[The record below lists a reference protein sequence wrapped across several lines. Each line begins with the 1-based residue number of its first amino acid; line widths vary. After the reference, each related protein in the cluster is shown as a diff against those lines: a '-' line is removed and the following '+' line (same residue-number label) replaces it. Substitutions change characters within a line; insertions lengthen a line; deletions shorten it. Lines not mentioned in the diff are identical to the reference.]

1 MGMAAC
7 GPAGGNFRYR
17 GDRVVAG
24 REIELLQRRA
34 LDPGLLGDGDTDAC
48 ECHDSQ
54 SEQYLFDHAFSPMDK
69 V

>member
-1 MGMAAC
+1 MPARGSAC
-7 GPAGGNFRYR
+7 GNFRNR
-17 GDRVVAG
+17 GYGVVAG